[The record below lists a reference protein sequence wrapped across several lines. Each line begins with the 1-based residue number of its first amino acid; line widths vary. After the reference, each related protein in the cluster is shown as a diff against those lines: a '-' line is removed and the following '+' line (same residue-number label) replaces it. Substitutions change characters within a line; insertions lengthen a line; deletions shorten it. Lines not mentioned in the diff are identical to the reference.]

1 MTSNP
6 VLVHVWMIGPDLQI
20 PGKTPGFFDILSV
33 AEKNRATGFA
43 IPELRA
49 RFIRRRLI
57 LRLVLGDSLD
67 IPPANISILVDD
79 NGKPFLDPG
88 RPCFSLSASADW
100 VAVALTN
107 NRPVGIDIEEH
118 RKIPD
123 ALKVA
128 EPFFHPDET
137 ASLLHTELDA
147 RDAAFLT
154 CWTRKEAVLKA
165 HGAGLSA
172 GLKSVNVGFSRFQK
186 EGSVVLLENREFVLQ
201 DVDMKHGAVAAIAVE
216 GGNFTI
222 VPEALPSF

>member
-1 MTSNP
+1 VTSNP
-6 VLVHVWMIGPDLQI
+6 VLVHLWMIGPDLQI
-20 PGKTPGFFDILSV
+20 PGKTSDFFDILSV
-33 AEKNRATGFA
+33 TEKDRATGFA
-43 IPELRA
+43 IPEQRN

-57 LRLVLGDSLD
+57 LRLVLGHSLD
-67 IPPANISILVDD
+67 IPPANISILADD

-88 RPCFSLSASADW
+88 GPCFSLSASADW
-100 VAVALTN
+100 VAVALTDN
-107 NRPVGIDIEEH
+107 HPVGIDIEEH

-123 ALKVA
+123 ALKMA
-128 EPFFHPDET
+128 ESFFHPDET
-137 ASLLHTELDA
+137 SSLLQTKPDA
-147 RDAAFLT
+147 RDAAFLA

-165 HGAGLSA
+165 HGTGLRA

-222 VPEALPSF
+222 VPKALPSL